1 MSPRLRADSKQR
13 RKGSSFEQF
22 APMVVDFVFEAGIS
36 CCVCTRLPLENDRTA
51 IRHDEAGPNQQ
62 HTRLTKCDLAIIDTY
77 QPGPLRHE
85 KETPGR
91 AIEDVFG
98 DLGRER

>member
-1 MSPRLRADSKQR
+1 MIVHL
-13 RKGSSFEQF
+13 
-22 APMVVDFVFEAGIS
+22 VLEAGVTGGIG
-36 CCVCTRLPLENDRTA
+36 TRLTLEHDRA
-51 IRHDEAGPNQQ
+51 AVRHDEAGPNQQ

-85 KETPGR
+85 KEMPGR